1 MASLRM
7 SKQHNPNLDPAYLQR
22 NIQSLSG
29 IGGLYDFLA
38 LHVQHVH
45 RDILEPYQLAT
56 GSKSALELLEEK
68 KRRQAENENTN
79 KGQTNAQTGNTRT
92 QT

>member
-7 SKQHNPNLDPAYLQR
+7 SKKYEPNLDPAYLQR
-22 NIQSLSG
+22 NVQSLSG

-38 LHVQHVH
+38 LHVQHLH

-68 KRRQAENENTN
+68 RRRQAETQTRTKEE
-79 KGQTNAQTGNTRT
+79 TNAQTGNTRT
-92 QT
+92 